1 MARTLCESD
10 VEEYIISKLESFGYD
25 YLNNED
31 DEFCWASARQL
42 DEFINDEVL
51 KNRLVKINKGI
62 NLSLIDDAITTI
74 KRISESTMFERNRV
88 FHSYLVNGIS
98 VETGNDES
106 NPTIKSSTIFW
117 LNIPLTIKLFN
128 IKIKI
133 NIIVISKLYI

>member
-51 KNRLVKINKGI
+51 RNRLVKINKGI

-74 KRISESTMFERNRV
+74 KRISESTMFARNRI

-98 VETGNDES
+98 VETAVS
-106 NPTIKSSTIFW
+106 YTHLTLPTKA
-117 LNIPLTIKLFN
+117 
-128 IKIKI
+128 
-133 NIIVISKLYI
+133 